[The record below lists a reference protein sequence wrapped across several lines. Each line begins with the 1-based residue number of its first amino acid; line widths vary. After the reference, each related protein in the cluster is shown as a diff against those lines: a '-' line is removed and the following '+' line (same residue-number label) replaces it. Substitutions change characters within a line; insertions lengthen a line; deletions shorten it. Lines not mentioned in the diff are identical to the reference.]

1 MIKKQNTVAVVV
13 PHGDDESLGFAGA
26 IQKHVSWGDSVHVVF
41 CRGPQDERTTQQY
54 HSIAE
59 SQKVLNYEKYHCLF
73 VTEAEISN
81 EPLKLFKKIEQSLLG
96 INPDIVYTTFW
107 GDIHQDHHITYDCVR
122 RAVRVWGPLNVKQF
136 YVGEIISSTDQHPS
150 IDGFSFTP
158 NHYIPITEKELQK
171 KIDSLYCYKSELFSN
186 PAHPRSERGI
196 RNRAII
202 RGEEC
207 ANEYAEAFITLRH
220 IL

>member
-122 RAVRVWGPLNVKQF
+122 RAVRV
-136 YVGEIISSTDQHPS
+136 
-150 IDGFSFTP
+150 
-158 NHYIPITEKELQK
+158 
-171 KIDSLYCYKSELFSN
+171 
-186 PAHPRSERGI
+186 
-196 RNRAII
+196 
-202 RGEEC
+202 
-207 ANEYAEAFITLRH
+207 
-220 IL
+220 